1 MNLEIRLK
9 VLPLLYG
16 YSDRHNQGERRAGAT
31 QAGDGRAWRGKEV
44 RSRRREEFRATF
56 GKTVAFLDM
65 IGVRE
70 KLEEILG
77 DIEVADSPA
86 TISKLKGKLDVIM
99 KYVNVF
105 KAASDS
111 INRTEKT
118 IIKEQR
124 VEETESGMSGDTGN
138 IEIIEKIDY
147 DTIAGAVKR

>member
-1 MNLEIRLK
+1 MGTAIDIIK
-9 VLPLLYG
+9 
-16 YSDRHNQGERRAGAT
+16 
-31 QAGDGRAWRGKEV
+31 GKEE
-44 RSRRREEFRATF
+44 RALRRQGMEERGELKKYEVDDKVREEFRATF

-124 VEETESGMSGDTGN
+124 GEEPESEMSGETGN

>member
-1 MNLEIRLK
+1 MGTAIDIIKSKASREI
-9 VLPLLYG
+9 
-16 YSDRHNQGERRAGAT
+16 
-31 QAGDGRAWRGKEV
+31 
-44 RSRRREEFRATF
+44 RREELEVRGELKKYEVDTKVREEFSTTF

-86 TISKLKGKLDVIM
+86 MISKLKGKLDVIT

-118 IIKEQR
+118 IIKER
-124 VEETESGMSGDTGN
+124 EVTEEGDNREGIGN
-138 IEIIEKIDY
+138 IEVIEKIDY

>member
-1 MNLEIRLK
+1 MGTAIDIIK
-9 VLPLLYG
+9 
-16 YSDRHNQGERRAGAT
+16 
-31 QAGDGRAWRGKEV
+31 GKEE
-44 RSRRREEFRATF
+44 RELRRQGMEERGEIKKYEVDDKVREEFRATF

-70 KLEEILG
+70 KMEEILG

-86 TISKLKGKLDVIM
+86 TINKLKGKLDVIM

-124 VEETESGMSGDTGN
+124 VLEPEDGQGLEKGN

>member
-1 MNLEIRLK
+1 MGTAIDIIK
-9 VLPLLYG
+9 
-16 YSDRHNQGERRAGAT
+16 
-31 QAGDGRAWRGKEV
+31 GKEE
-44 RSRRREEFRATF
+44 RALRRQEMEERGEVKKYEVDDKVREEFRATF

-77 DIEVADSPA
+77 DIEVAESPA

-105 KAASDS
+105 RAASDS

-124 VEETESGMSGDTGN
+124 VEETESVMSGDTGN

>member
-1 MNLEIRLK
+1 MGTAIDIIK
-9 VLPLLYG
+9 
-16 YSDRHNQGERRAGAT
+16 
-31 QAGDGRAWRGKEV
+31 GKEE
-44 RSRRREEFRATF
+44 RALRRQGMDERGEIKKYEVDDKVREEFRGTF

-124 VEETESGMSGDTGN
+124 GEETESEMSGDTGN

>member
-1 MNLEIRLK
+1 MGTAIDIIK
-9 VLPLLYG
+9 
-16 YSDRHNQGERRAGAT
+16 
-31 QAGDGRAWRGKEV
+31 GKEE
-44 RSRRREEFRATF
+44 RELRRQGMEERGEIKKYEVDDKVREEFRATF

-124 VEETESGMSGDTGN
+124 GEETESEMSGDSGN

>member
-1 MNLEIRLK
+1 MGTAIDIIK
-9 VLPLLYG
+9 
-16 YSDRHNQGERRAGAT
+16 
-31 QAGDGRAWRGKEV
+31 GKEE
-44 RSRRREEFRATF
+44 RALRRQEMEERGEVKKYEVDDKVREEFRATF

-77 DIEVADSPA
+77 DIEVSDSPA

-124 VEETESGMSGDTGN
+124 GEETESGMSGDTGN

>member
-1 MNLEIRLK
+1 MGTAIDIIK
-9 VLPLLYG
+9 
-16 YSDRHNQGERRAGAT
+16 
-31 QAGDGRAWRGKEV
+31 GKEE
-44 RSRRREEFRATF
+44 RELRRQVMDERGEIKKYEVDDKVREEFRATF

-124 VEETESGMSGDTGN
+124 VEETESVMSGDTGN

>member
-1 MNLEIRLK
+1 MGTAIDIIK
-9 VLPLLYG
+9 
-16 YSDRHNQGERRAGAT
+16 
-31 QAGDGRAWRGKEV
+31 GKEE
-44 RSRRREEFRATF
+44 RELRRQGMEERGEIKKYEVDDKVREEFRATF

-124 VEETESGMSGDTGN
+124 GEDAETGMNGETGN
-138 IEIIEKIDY
+138 IEIIDKIDY

>member
-1 MNLEIRLK
+1 MGTAIDIIK
-9 VLPLLYG
+9 
-16 YSDRHNQGERRAGAT
+16 
-31 QAGDGRAWRGKEV
+31 GKEE
-44 RSRRREEFRATF
+44 RELRRQEMDERGEIKKYEVDDKVREEFRATF

-105 KAASDS
+105 KAASES

-124 VEETESGMSGDTGN
+124 GEETESVMSGDTGN

>member
-1 MNLEIRLK
+1 MGTAIDIIK
-9 VLPLLYG
+9 
-16 YSDRHNQGERRAGAT
+16 
-31 QAGDGRAWRGKEV
+31 GKEE
-44 RSRRREEFRATF
+44 RALRRQGMEERGEIKKYEVDDKVREEFRATF

-124 VEETESGMSGDTGN
+124 VEETESEMSGDTGN

>member
-1 MNLEIRLK
+1 MGTAIDIIK
-9 VLPLLYG
+9 G
-16 YSDRHNQGERRAGAT
+16 KGERELRRQGMEE
-31 QAGDGRAWRGKEV
+31 RGEIKKYEV
-44 RSRRREEFRATF
+44 DEKVREEFRATF

-124 VEETESGMSGDTGN
+124 GEETESVMSGDTGN

>member
-1 MNLEIRLK
+1 MGTAIDIIK
-9 VLPLLYG
+9 
-16 YSDRHNQGERRAGAT
+16 
-31 QAGDGRAWRGKEV
+31 GKEE
-44 RSRRREEFRATF
+44 RALRRQGMEERGELKKYEVDDKVREEFRATF

-124 VEETESGMSGDTGN
+124 VEETESVMSGDTGN
-138 IEIIEKIDY
+138 IEIIDKIDY

>member
-1 MNLEIRLK
+1 MGTAIDIIK
-9 VLPLLYG
+9 
-16 YSDRHNQGERRAGAT
+16 
-31 QAGDGRAWRGKEV
+31 GKEE
-44 RSRRREEFRATF
+44 RALRRQGMEERGEIKKYEVDDKVREEFRATF

-124 VEETESGMSGDTGN
+124 GEETESGMSGDTGN
-138 IEIIEKIDY
+138 IEIIDKIDY
-147 DTIAGAVKR
+147 DTIARAVKREADRVIQFVE

>member
-1 MNLEIRLK
+1 MGTAIDIIK
-9 VLPLLYG
+9 
-16 YSDRHNQGERRAGAT
+16 
-31 QAGDGRAWRGKEV
+31 GKEE
-44 RSRRREEFRATF
+44 RELRRQRMDERGEIKKYEVDDKVREEFRATF

-124 VEETESGMSGDTGN
+124 VLETEDGQGLEMGN

>member
-1 MNLEIRLK
+1 MGTAIDIIK
-9 VLPLLYG
+9 
-16 YSDRHNQGERRAGAT
+16 
-31 QAGDGRAWRGKEV
+31 GKEE
-44 RSRRREEFRATF
+44 RALRRQGMEERGEVKKYEVDGKVREEFRATF

-124 VEETESGMSGDTGN
+124 VEETESVMSGDTGN

>member
-1 MNLEIRLK
+1 MGTAIDIIK
-9 VLPLLYG
+9 
-16 YSDRHNQGERRAGAT
+16 
-31 QAGDGRAWRGKEV
+31 GKEE
-44 RSRRREEFRATF
+44 RELRRQGMEERGEVKKYEVDEVVREEFRATF

-70 KLEEILG
+70 KMEEILG

-105 KAASDS
+105 KAASES

-124 VEETESGMSGDTGN
+124 GEATESVMSGDTGN

>member
-1 MNLEIRLK
+1 MGTAIDIIKGQEERALRRHEMDERGEVKKYEVDEK
-9 VLPLLYG
+9 V
-16 YSDRHNQGERRAGAT
+16 
-31 QAGDGRAWRGKEV
+31 
-44 RSRRREEFRATF
+44 REEFRATF

-124 VEETESGMSGDTGN
+124 GEETESEMSGDTGN

>member
-1 MNLEIRLK
+1 MGTAIDIIK
-9 VLPLLYG
+9 
-16 YSDRHNQGERRAGAT
+16 
-31 QAGDGRAWRGKEV
+31 GKEE
-44 RSRRREEFRATF
+44 RELRRQGMEERGEIKKYEVDDKVREEFRATF

-124 VEETESGMSGDTGN
+124 GEEPESVMSGDTGN

-147 DTIAGAVKR
+147 DIIAGAVKR

>member
-1 MNLEIRLK
+1 MGTAIDIIK
-9 VLPLLYG
+9 
-16 YSDRHNQGERRAGAT
+16 
-31 QAGDGRAWRGKEV
+31 GKEE
-44 RSRRREEFRATF
+44 RELRRHGMEERGEVKKYEVDDKVREEFRATF

-118 IIKEQR
+118 IIKEHR
-124 VEETESGMSGDTGN
+124 VLETEDGQGLEMGN

>member
-1 MNLEIRLK
+1 MGTAIDIIK
-9 VLPLLYG
+9 
-16 YSDRHNQGERRAGAT
+16 
-31 QAGDGRAWRGKEV
+31 GKEERELRRQVMEERGEIKKYEVDDKV
-44 RSRRREEFRATF
+44 REDFRATF

-77 DIEVADSPA
+77 DIEVAESPA

-124 VEETESGMSGDTGN
+124 GEETESVMSGDTGN

>member
-1 MNLEIRLK
+1 MGTAIDIIK
-9 VLPLLYG
+9 
-16 YSDRHNQGERRAGAT
+16 
-31 QAGDGRAWRGKEV
+31 GKEE
-44 RSRRREEFRATF
+44 RELRRQGMEERGELKRYEVDDKVREEFRATF

-99 KYVNVF
+99 RYVNVF

-124 VEETESGMSGDTGN
+124 GEEPESVMSGDTGN
-138 IEIIEKIDY
+138 IEIIEKIGY

>member
-1 MNLEIRLK
+1 MGTAIDIIK
-9 VLPLLYG
+9 
-16 YSDRHNQGERRAGAT
+16 
-31 QAGDGRAWRGKEV
+31 GKEE
-44 RSRRREEFRATF
+44 RELRRQEMEERGEVKKYEVDDNVREEFRAVF

-124 VEETESGMSGDTGN
+124 VEETELGMSGDTGN

>member
-1 MNLEIRLK
+1 MGTAIDIIK
-9 VLPLLYG
+9 
-16 YSDRHNQGERRAGAT
+16 
-31 QAGDGRAWRGKEV
+31 GKEE
-44 RSRRREEFRATF
+44 RALRRQGMDERGEVKKYEVDDKVREEFRSTF

-124 VEETESGMSGDTGN
+124 GEEPESVMSGDTGN

>member
-1 MNLEIRLK
+1 MGTAIDIIK
-9 VLPLLYG
+9 
-16 YSDRHNQGERRAGAT
+16 
-31 QAGDGRAWRGKEV
+31 GKEE
-44 RSRRREEFRATF
+44 RALRRQGMEERGELKKYEVDDKVREEFRATF

-124 VEETESGMSGDTGN
+124 GEEPESVMSGDTGN

>member
-1 MNLEIRLK
+1 MGTAIDIIK
-9 VLPLLYG
+9 
-16 YSDRHNQGERRAGAT
+16 
-31 QAGDGRAWRGKEV
+31 GKEE
-44 RSRRREEFRATF
+44 RALRRQGMDERGEIKKYEVDEGVREEFRATF

-124 VEETESGMSGDTGN
+124 GEEPESVMSGDTGN

>member
-1 MNLEIRLK
+1 MGTAIDIIKGKEERALRRQ
-9 VLPLLYG
+9 G
-16 YSDRHNQGERRAGAT
+16 MGERGEL
-31 QAGDGRAWRGKEV
+31 KKYEV
-44 RSRRREEFRATF
+44 DDKVREEFRATF

-124 VEETESGMSGDTGN
+124 GEETESVMSGDTGN

>member
-1 MNLEIRLK
+1 MSTAIDIIK
-9 VLPLLYG
+9 
-16 YSDRHNQGERRAGAT
+16 
-31 QAGDGRAWRGKEV
+31 GKEE
-44 RSRRREEFRATF
+44 RELRRQGLEERGEIKKYEVDEGVREEFRATF

-124 VEETESGMSGDTGN
+124 GEETESVMSGDTGN

>member
-1 MNLEIRLK
+1 MGTAIDIIK
-9 VLPLLYG
+9 
-16 YSDRHNQGERRAGAT
+16 
-31 QAGDGRAWRGKEV
+31 GKEE
-44 RSRRREEFRATF
+44 RALRRQEMEERGEIKKYEVDDNVREEFRATF

-124 VEETESGMSGDTGN
+124 GEEPESVMSGDTGN

>member
-1 MNLEIRLK
+1 MGTAIDIIKGREERELRRQGMDERGEIKKYEVDDK
-9 VLPLLYG
+9 V
-16 YSDRHNQGERRAGAT
+16 
-31 QAGDGRAWRGKEV
+31 
-44 RSRRREEFRATF
+44 REEFRATF

-124 VEETESGMSGDTGN
+124 GEEPESVMSGDTGN

>member
-1 MNLEIRLK
+1 MGTAIDIIK
-9 VLPLLYG
+9 
-16 YSDRHNQGERRAGAT
+16 
-31 QAGDGRAWRGKEV
+31 GKEE
-44 RSRRREEFRATF
+44 RALRRQEMEARGEIKKYEVDDKVREEFRGTF

-124 VEETESGMSGDTGN
+124 GEEPESVMSVDTGN

>member
-1 MNLEIRLK
+1 MGTAIDIIK
-9 VLPLLYG
+9 
-16 YSDRHNQGERRAGAT
+16 
-31 QAGDGRAWRGKEV
+31 GKEE
-44 RSRRREEFRATF
+44 RALRRQGMEERGEIKKYEVDDKVREEFRATF

>member
-1 MNLEIRLK
+1 MGTAIDIIK
-9 VLPLLYG
+9 
-16 YSDRHNQGERRAGAT
+16 
-31 QAGDGRAWRGKEV
+31 GKEE
-44 RSRRREEFRATF
+44 RALRRQGMEERGELKKYEVDDKVREEFRATF

-124 VEETESGMSGDTGN
+124 GEGPESVMSGDTGN
-138 IEIIEKIDY
+138 IEIIDKIDY

>member
-1 MNLEIRLK
+1 MGTAIDIIKRKEELELRRQ
-9 VLPLLYG
+9 G
-16 YSDRHNQGERRAGAT
+16 RGERGEI
-31 QAGDGRAWRGKEV
+31 KKYEV
-44 RSRRREEFRATF
+44 ADKVREEFRATF

-124 VEETESGMSGDTGN
+124 GEETESVMSGDTGN
-138 IEIIEKIDY
+138 TEIIDKIDY

>member
-1 MNLEIRLK
+1 MGTAIDIIK
-9 VLPLLYG
+9 
-16 YSDRHNQGERRAGAT
+16 
-31 QAGDGRAWRGKEV
+31 GKEE
-44 RSRRREEFRATF
+44 RELRRQGMEERGEIKKYEVDDKVREEFRATF

-77 DIEVADSPA
+77 DIEVSDSPA

-124 VEETESGMSGDTGN
+124 GEETESVMSGDTGN

>member
-1 MNLEIRLK
+1 MGTAIDIIK
-9 VLPLLYG
+9 
-16 YSDRHNQGERRAGAT
+16 
-31 QAGDGRAWRGKEV
+31 GKEE
-44 RSRRREEFRATF
+44 RALRRQGMEERGEIKKYEVDDKVREEFRATF

-118 IIKEQR
+118 IIKEQSG
-124 VEETESGMSGDTGN
+124 EETESEKSGDTGN
-138 IEIIEKIDY
+138 IEIIDKIDY

>member
-1 MNLEIRLK
+1 MGTAIDIIK
-9 VLPLLYG
+9 
-16 YSDRHNQGERRAGAT
+16 
-31 QAGDGRAWRGKEV
+31 GKEE
-44 RSRRREEFRATF
+44 RALRRQEMEERGELKKYEVDDKVREEFRATF

-124 VEETESGMSGDTGN
+124 GEETESEMSGDTGN

>member
-1 MNLEIRLK
+1 MGTAIDIIK
-9 VLPLLYG
+9 
-16 YSDRHNQGERRAGAT
+16 
-31 QAGDGRAWRGKEV
+31 GKEE
-44 RSRRREEFRATF
+44 RELRRQEIDERGEVKKYEVDDKVREEFRATF

-124 VEETESGMSGDTGN
+124 GEEPESGMSGDTGN

>member
-1 MNLEIRLK
+1 MGTAIDIIK
-9 VLPLLYG
+9 
-16 YSDRHNQGERRAGAT
+16 
-31 QAGDGRAWRGKEV
+31 GKEE
-44 RSRRREEFRATF
+44 RALRRQGMEERGEIKKYEVDDKVREEFRATF

-124 VEETESGMSGDTGN
+124 GEETESVMSGDMGN

>member
-1 MNLEIRLK
+1 MGTAIDIIK
-9 VLPLLYG
+9 
-16 YSDRHNQGERRAGAT
+16 
-31 QAGDGRAWRGKEV
+31 GKEE
-44 RSRRREEFRATF
+44 RELRRQEMDERGEIKKYEVDDNVREEFRATF

-124 VEETESGMSGDTGN
+124 GEEPESVMSGDTGN